1 MKIITKR
8 LWQIAW
14 AGFFTVFLSAGQLNA
29 GPVPVTTR
37 AVIPNQYIVVFRSG
51 MDPDQVSNQLVSR
64 WGVGLR
70 FKYRNALQG
79 AAMMIP
85 PGLVERIRSD
95 PRVAYIEQDVVVTAA
110 AQTLPT
116 GVNRVN
122 ADADPTANID
132 NVDDRVDVDIAI
144 LDTGADLAHP
154 DLNIFSYAYC
164 RLQGAF
170 NYVCKE
176 NDSGADDGN
185 GHGTHVSGI
194 AAAIDN
200 NSVVVGVAPGAR
212 LWVVKVLE
220 DDGSGTGSQVIAGVD
235 YVAGK
240 ASEIEVANMSLSISG
255 SFQALDDAITNAA
268 SLGVTFVLA
277 AGNDGVDVSQVSP
290 AGHPSA
296 ITVSALADID
306 GVPGGAGSIGLNFGS
321 CIEDRDDSFAC
332 FSNFG
337 SGVDIMAP
345 GVRIRSTLPGGGA
358 GLLDGTSMAAPH
370 VTGAAALYLAQNP
383 GASPATVKAALLAAG
398 DTTPCANSAAGTCAD
413 DPDGIQEPFLLLAC
427 DDIDGDGVCDDSD
440 NCPLVANASQLDTDG
455 DLSGDACDS
464 DDDNDGLTD
473 SFEQSIG
480 TNTLLTDTDGDGLDD
495 FTEVAF
501 DGDATTYTPGA
512 DTDPLA
518 ADSDGDTLS
527 DGQEVNSTGSSPLL
541 YDTDGDGFDDGTEV
555 ASGKDPNDP
564 ASYPII
570 ADADLNADGIVNAA
584 DVLVAQQIILGQ
596 RTPTAI
602 ELSHGDVAPL
612 INGIPA
618 SDSQFNTGDL
628 LLIER
633 KALGIISF

>member
-1 MKIITKR
+1 
-8 LWQIAW
+8 
-14 AGFFTVFLSAGQLNA
+14 
-29 GPVPVTTR
+29 
-37 AVIPNQYIVVFRSG
+37 
-51 MDPDQVSNQLVSR
+51 MDTDQVSDQLMSR

-70 FKYRNALQG
+70 FKYRYALRG

-144 LDTGADLAHP
+144 LDTGIDLTHP
-154 DLNIFSYAYC
+154 DLNVFNYAYC
-164 RLQGAF
+164 QQQGIR
-170 NYVCKE
+170 YVCKE
-176 NDSGADDGN
+176 GDSAANDGN
-185 GHGTHVSGI
+185 GHGTHVAGI
-194 AAAIDN
+194 TAAIDN
-200 NSVVVGVAPGAR
+200 NSAVVGVAPGAR
-212 LWVVKVLE
+212 LWAVKVLE
-220 DDGSGTGSQVIAGVD
+220 DNGSGTGSQVIAGVD

-240 ASEIEVANMSLSISG
+240 ASEIEVANMSLSVSG
-255 SFQALDDAITNAA
+255 SFQALDDAITNAVA
-268 SLGVTFVLA
+268 AGVTFVLA
-277 AGNDGVDVSQVSP
+277 AGNDGQDVSQVSP

-306 GVPGGAGSIGLNFGS
+306 GIPGGAGSIGLNFGS

-332 FSNFG
+332 FSNYG

-345 GVRIRSTLPGGGA
+345 GIQIRSTLPGGGT
-358 GLLDGTSMAAPH
+358 GLLNGTSMAAPH
-370 VTGAAALYLAQNP
+370 VAGAAALYLAQNP

-398 DTTPCANSAAGTCAD
+398 DTTPCANSADGTCAD
-413 DPDGIQEPFLLLAC
+413 DPDGVQEPFLLLAC
-427 DDIDGDGVCDDSD
+427 DDVDGDGICDDSD

-464 DDDNDGLTD
+464 DDDNDGLSD

-480 TNTLLTDTDGDGLDD
+480 TDTLLADTDGDGLDD
-495 FTEVAF
+495 YTEVAF
-501 DGDATTYTPGA
+501 DGDATLYTPGV

-527 DGQEVNSTGSSPLL
+527 DGEEVNSTGSSPLL
-541 YDTDGDGFDDGTEV
+541 YDTDGDGFDDGAEV

-570 ADADLNADGIVNAA
+570 ADGDLNVDGVVNTADILIAE
-584 DVLVAQQIILGQ
+584 QIILGQ
-596 RTPTAI
+596 RTPAPV

-618 SDSQFNTGDL
+618 SDGQFNVGDL
-628 LLIER
+628 LSIER
-633 KALGIISF
+633 KVLGIISF